1 MMKGRQRMMKSHS
14 TKITKHE
21 GTKDLE
27 QLLHNE
33 TQSSRQQASK
43 FKDQD
48 HKERSQ

>member
-1 MMKGRQRMMKSHS
+1 MKGQFS
-14 TKITKHE
+14 KIIKHE
-21 GTKDLE
+21 GTKTKDYSTK
-27 QLLHNE
+27 